1 MEKVENTTP
10 TATKTNATDNA
21 FKNGT
26 IRRLIGSTKVK
37 DLETVQVKGV
47 VKNMSS
53 TSPTTTPPRNKSA
66 VRAISCH
73 SNAKA
78 KEESSWLSGKV
89 DWKVPVFLNT
99 TRQKISAGAKLWWLV
114 QSYIPSVYLCISFV
128 TGFV

>member
-10 TATKTNATDNA
+10 TATLPSKTNATDNA
-21 FKNGT
+21 FNPNQNGT

-37 DLETVQVKGV
+37 DLETVQAKGV

-53 TSPTTTPPRNKSA
+53 TSPTTSTTPPPRNKSA

-78 KEESSWLSGKV
+78 KEESSWLSRRKYRC
-89 DWKVPVFLNT
+89 F
-99 TRQKISAGAKLWWLV
+99 
-114 QSYIPSVYLCISFV
+114 
-128 TGFV
+128 

>member
-37 DLETVQVKGV
+37 DLQTVQAKGV

-53 TSPTTTPPRNKSA
+53 TSPTTTPPRNKS
-66 VRAISCH
+66 ISCH

-78 KEESSWLSGKV
+78 KEESSWLSRRKYRVSKHHTPKNFSWNETVVAGTV
-89 DWKVPVFLNT
+89 LFPLYTSVFHL
-99 TRQKISAGAKLWWLV
+99 
-114 QSYIPSVYLCISFV
+114 
-128 TGFV
+128 